1 VIFSSNLPV
10 FLRFRNLSRKFE
22 HNIAILRQPYRK
34 PNYMKR
40 VIEILVLLASILLGG
55 LLNGKIIEIQSFF
68 IPLPPGADFSTE
80 EGMKNSIH
88 LLSAQHFIFPF
99 LAHALGTLLSG
110 TLAVLFLKK
119 SNKLNYYLWFIGGL
133 FFAAGTYMVTILP
146 APWWFNILDL
156 TLAYFPMAWLPY
168 YLLRKSSHSN

>member
-1 VIFSSNLPV
+1 
-10 FLRFRNLSRKFE
+10 
-22 HNIAILRQPYRK
+22 
-34 PNYMKR
+34 
-40 VIEILVLLASILLGG
+40 
-55 LLNGKIIEIQSFF
+55 
-68 IPLPPGADFSTE
+68 
-80 EGMKNSIH
+80 MKNSIH

-119 SNKLNYYLWFIGGL
+119 SNKLNYYLWIIGGM
-133 FFAAGTYMVTILP
+133 FFAAGAYMVAILP

-168 YLLRKSSHSN
+168 YLLRKSSHSNKIR